1 MKDLIDLID
10 IYLGTKELVLFENV
24 LDKIVNSTTQDN
36 YLKII
41 KIIDESPNSSE
52 LDLSMYINK
61 IANPDFLELER
72 IIHKK
77 LKIFI
82 DIDAIYD
89 LQMAFKKIKSDE
101 S

>member
-1 MKDLIDLID
+1 MKDLNDLID
-10 IYLGTKELVLFENV
+10 IYLTNKEVILFENA
-24 LDKIVNSTTQDN
+24 LDKIVNSTTHDN

-41 KIIDESPNSSE
+41 EIIDKSPHSTE

-89 LQMAFKKIKSDE
+89 LQIALKKIKPNE

>member
-52 LDLSMYINK
+52 LDLSMYINR
-61 IANPDFLELER
+61 IANPDFLELES

>member
-41 KIIDESPNSSE
+41 KIIDELPNSSE
-52 LDLSMYINK
+52 LDLSMYINR
-61 IANPDFLELER
+61 IANPDFLELES

>member
-1 MKDLIDLID
+1 MF
-10 IYLGTKELVLFENV
+10 LFENA

-41 KIIDESPNSSE
+41 KIIDESPNSTES
-52 LDLSMYINK
+52 DFSMYINK

-77 LKIFI
+77 LKVYI
-82 DIDAIYD
+82 DIDAINN
-89 LQMAFKKIKSDE
+89 LKLALKK
-101 S
+101 